1 MSNVIFSGVG
11 DGHKKTLR
19 AALKSV
25 DQGEILAWDDVA
37 DDESL
42 RDLAD
47 LHPEVVVLGSE
58 LNGVDRFETARKLV
72 DLDPTIG
79 VLIIGQPTEEAVLK
93 ALEAGAR
100 AVLAPDSGAAEARKT
115 LDRVI
120 EGSRKLREHRASA
133 EQAAIQHRTI
143 VVVSAKGGA
152 GKTMVSVNLAA
163 TLALAERRQT
173 VIADCDMQFGD
184 VAAALLL
191 TPVHTLVDA
200 AESVLPGGE
209 GHSTAL
215 KVFLTRHGPTDL
227 FALCGSDDPS
237 IGELISPA
245 VVGAILDQLAQEF
258 RCLVVDTSAGLD
270 EATLVALERATDIV
284 IVVDL
289 DVASVR
295 GARKL
300 IESLDL
306 IGMRAARRHVVLNRF
321 DSKVGLD
328 TDEVQ
333 AALGVDLDVMLPSS
347 RAVPLSF
354 NLGEP
359 LVVSKPRHLYSRR
372 IGDLA
377 ARFVGVPSNRRGG
390 R

>member
-1 MSNVIFSGVG
+1 
-11 DGHKKTLR
+11 
-19 AALKSV
+19 
-25 DQGEILAWDDVA
+25 
-37 DDESL
+37 
-42 RDLAD
+42 
-47 LHPEVVVLGSE
+47 
-58 LNGVDRFETARKLV
+58 
-72 DLDPTIG
+72 
-79 VLIIGQPTEEAVLK
+79 
-93 ALEAGAR
+93 
-100 AVLAPDSGAAEARKT
+100 
-115 LDRVI
+115 
-120 EGSRKLREHRASA
+120 
-133 EQAAIQHRTI
+133 
-143 VVVSAKGGA
+143 
-152 GKTMVSVNLAA
+152 
-163 TLALAERRQT
+163 
-173 VIADCDMQFGD
+173 
-184 VAAALLL
+184 
-191 TPVHTLVDA
+191 
-200 AESVLPGGE
+200 
-209 GHSTAL
+209 
-215 KVFLTRHGPTDL
+215 
-227 FALCGSDDPS
+227 
-237 IGELISPA
+237 
-245 VVGAILDQLAQEF
+245 
-258 RCLVVDTSAGLD
+258 VVDTSAGLD

-306 IGMRAARRHVVLNRF
+306 IGMRSARRHVVLNRF